1 MEILYDISYH
11 LHLGFYED
19 NYDYES
25 IALKRRFED
34 IWDVFLDFKQYG
46 INNINLNNEFTLES
60 FGTRIFS
67 IYNKEIDYDIG
78 VQQFKQWL
86 SINKI
91 I

>member
-1 MEILYDISYH
+1 MDILYDNKYH
-11 LHLGFYED
+11 LHLGFYAD
-19 NYDYES
+19 NCDYES
-25 IALKRRFED
+25 IAFKRQSED
-34 IWDVFLDFKQYG
+34 IWDIFFDFKGYG
-46 INNINLNNEFTLES
+46 IKNITPENELTLEP

>member
-1 MEILYDISYH
+1 MDILYDTRYH

-25 IALKRRFED
+25 IAIKRQLED
-34 IWDVFLDFKQYG
+34 IWDIFFDFKEYG
-46 INNINLNNEFTLES
+46 IENITLENELTLES

-67 IYNKEIDYDIG
+67 IYNKEIDYTIG

-86 SINKI
+86 FIHKVI
-91 I
+91 

>member
-1 MEILYDISYH
+1 MDILYDDKYH
-11 LHLGFYED
+11 LHLGYYED
-19 NYDYES
+19 NCDFES
-25 IALKRRFED
+25 IAFKRQSED
-34 IWDVFLDFKQYG
+34 VWDIFFDYKVYG
-46 INNINLNNEFTLES
+46 IKIITPENELTLEP

>member
-1 MEILYDISYH
+1 MDILYDNKYH

-19 NYDYES
+19 NCDYES
-25 IALKRRFED
+25 IAFKRQSKD
-34 IWDVFLDFKQYG
+34 IWDIFFDFKGYG
-46 INNINLNNEFTLES
+46 IKNITPESELTLEP

-67 IYNKEIDYDIG
+67 IYNKEIEYDNG

>member
-1 MEILYDISYH
+1 MDILYDDKYH

-19 NYDYES
+19 NCDYAS
-25 IALKRRFED
+25 VAFKRRFEE
-34 IWDVFLDFKQYG
+34 IWDIFFDFKGYG
-46 INNINLNNEFTLES
+46 FKNITTENELTLEP

-67 IYNKEIDYDIG
+67 IYKKEIDYDIG